1 MHKTEPLQT
10 QHDQIIVEKALL
22 CLLCKLFF
30 LLFYESLIDRRR
42 LDFMQIVSSF
52 CL

>member
-1 MHKTEPLQT
+1 MMGCWTESVGIKGEDEDVHKTEPLQT

-30 LLFYESLIDRRR
+30 
-42 LDFMQIVSSF
+42 
-52 CL
+52 